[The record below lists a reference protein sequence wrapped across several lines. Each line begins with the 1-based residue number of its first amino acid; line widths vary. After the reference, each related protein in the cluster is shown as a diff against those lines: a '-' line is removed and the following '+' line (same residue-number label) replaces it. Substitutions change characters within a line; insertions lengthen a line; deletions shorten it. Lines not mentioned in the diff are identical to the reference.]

1 MFLLIPGN
9 LHKTKFL
16 CFSADILIDK
26 EEEPETPKLVLS
38 RGSMMPGDTLA
49 GTDATFNIYC
59 GHASQGGNNTLSTA
73 DHEPVNATARY

>member
-9 LHKTKFL
+9 LHKPKYL
-16 CFSADILIDK
+16 CFLADILIDK